1 MCTYSH
7 TFLHISPSRSQG
19 DAGLILIIINSLMVM
34 VISSVMFNTVEF
46 IGKFQPLI
54 SYTLY
59 VIFLCYLGFNV
70 NNSNI
75 LKECLTSSDQHNC

>member
-19 DAGLILIIINSLMVM
+19 DAGLILIITNSLM
-34 VISSVMFNTVEF
+34 VISSVMFNTVEI
-46 IGKFQPLI
+46 IGKFQHLI

-75 LKECLTSSDQHNC
+75 LEECLTSSDQHNC